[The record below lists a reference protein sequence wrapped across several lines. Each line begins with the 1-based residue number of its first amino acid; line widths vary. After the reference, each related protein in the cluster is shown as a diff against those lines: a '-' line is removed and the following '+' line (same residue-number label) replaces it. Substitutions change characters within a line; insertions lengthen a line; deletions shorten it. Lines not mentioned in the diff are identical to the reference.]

1 MAKKR
6 KPHPITPPPH
16 SILRSRKYAR
26 QVTTLFHK
34 YSQKRDEAI
43 ARARAGGC
51 IVDEDVAGAREGECK
66 FEDDLSLNRHASIIA
81 RRNSDSSSQIS
92 LLNEVKKWNDKLSEI
107 GGREVYQRAS
117 QLNTSLFSTSKWVL
131 GVLRR
136 WGWLD
141 GLPVD
146 DGKSPQ
152 YDNRS
157 PESHQSKKIKRNLI
171 RRDVRLLEI
180 GAINTQLLDAADRT
194 RVQKVKP
201 KGDNK
206 VPPVGFT
213 ENLQINNGQ
222 RVYRLQ
228 VHAIDIL
235 STDPRIQQIDFF
247 QYPLPDVNEGIPS
260 AEHLTTSSSAQRK
273 LPYDVLVNSMVLN
286 CVTSPEQRG
295 HMLHLCYQHLHPGG
309 ILFLV
314 LPKLCLKQSKF
325 MTYKYF
331 EQILR
336 QGVGF
341 EILDEVAKDSPKLAF
356 FILRRPENDTNTEKK
371 WNDNF
376 ERMRVL
382 KSGKK
387 FRNSFAILLSKE
399 ELSRGKITSK

>member
-16 SILRSRKYAR
+16 SILRSRKHAR

-43 ARARAGGC
+43 ARAREGGC
-51 IVDEDVAGAREGECK
+51 IVDEAVARAREGECT
-66 FEDDLSLNRHASIIA
+66 FEDDLSLNGHALLIA
-81 RRNSDSSSQIS
+81 QRNSNSSSQIS
-92 LLNEVKKWNDKLSEI
+92 LLNEVKKWDDKLSEI

-117 QLNTSLFSTSKWVL
+117 QMNTSLFSTSKWVL
-131 GVLRR
+131 SVLRR

-141 GLPVD
+141 GLPIN

-152 YDNRS
+152 CDNRS
-157 PESHQSKKIKRNLI
+157 PESHQSKKIERNMT

-180 GAINTQLLDAADRT
+180 GAINTQLLDAANRT
-194 RVQKVKP
+194 GVQKVKS
-201 KGDNK
+201 KGGQKIPQVN
-206 VPPVGFT
+206 FT

-222 RVYRLQ
+222 RVYRLL

-247 QYPLPDVNEGIPS
+247 QYPLPDVEKGVPS
-260 AEHLTTSSSAQRK
+260 TEHLTTSSLAQRK

-286 CVTSPEQRG
+286 CVTTPEQRG
-295 HMLHLCYQHLHPGG
+295 RMLHLCYQHLRPGG

-331 EQILR
+331 EEILR
-336 QGVGF
+336 EGVGF

-356 FILRRPENDTNTEKK
+356 FILRRPENDTNMEKK

-376 ERMRVL
+376 ERVRVL

-387 FRNSFAILLSKE
+387 FRNSFAISLSME
-399 ELSRGKITSK
+399 EFSREK